1 MRLADSPYGTLLA
14 SLLLQSGAAALLAGR
29 SELGGA
35 FVSAGSAILIN
46 RLKAAG
52 ILSHERIQ
60 AFLKI
65 AASAVL
71 ILGLG
76 LRLFM
81 LYRRS
86 HQGPFSGADT
96 TEKAAGISS
105 GKYRGVILWTDL
117 KPHTALVVPRPSP
130 KRGLD
135 QSKQTLS
142 IPFDGVYW
150 FFQFPDRRP
159 PKNSY
164 SIRSNPSKTG
174 FRSAEALSI
183 QMEARQ
189 NFVSPIDLSC
199 CTRIG
204 VEISNADRYAG
215 SVWLELILGSE
226 SFGRLPVT
234 SVAQR
239 VTESEWG
246 PTTEVLNFAV
256 PASQGIRHFD
266 SATVR
271 FIRYGRLGMSSP
283 RIAIERFTLVPR
295 GL

>member
-1 MRLADSPYGTLLA
+1 MRSFADSLFGTLLA
-14 SLLLQSGAAALLAGR
+14 SLLLQSGVAGVLAGR
-29 SELGGA
+29 SQIGGA
-35 FVSAGSAILIN
+35 LVSAGSAILII

-52 ILSHERIQ
+52 ILSRERVQ

-65 AASAVL
+65 AVSAVL
-71 ILGLG
+71 IFGFGMQLYT
-76 LRLFM
+76 

-86 HQGPFSGADT
+86 HRGRFADVDT
-96 TEKAAGISS
+96 PEKAAGVGT

-117 KPHTALVVPRPSP
+117 KPHSALVVPRPSP

-150 FFQFPDRRP
+150 FFQFPDRQP

-164 SIRSNPSKTG
+164 SLRGNPSKTA
-174 FRSAEALSI
+174 FRSTDVPSI

-189 NFVSPIDLSC
+189 NFASPIDLSC
-199 CTRIG
+199 CSRVG
-204 VEISNADRYAG
+204 VEIANADRYPG

-234 SVAQR
+234 SAAQR

-246 PTTEVLNFAV
+246 PTSEALNFPI
-256 PASQGIRHFD
+256 PASTRTTRFD

-271 FIRYGRLGMSSP
+271 FIRYGRLGVSSP
-283 RIAIERFTLVPR
+283 RMAIERFTLVPR
-295 GL
+295 